1 MAKQRPWIGAL
12 ILIGLGI
19 LISSEKHGGMDLRI
33 CAPRDVDTAIL
44 QKEGQSLP
52 TPQE

>member
-19 LISSEKHGGMDLRI
+19 LISSAKNGRMDLRGGVMM
-33 CAPRDVDTAIL
+33 RVRKKWYL
-44 QKEGQSLP
+44 NKLRR
-52 TPQE
+52 

>member
-12 ILIGLGI
+12 ILIALGI
-19 LISSEKHGGMDLRI
+19 LISSAKNGRMDLRI
-33 CAPRDVDTAIL
+33 CAARDVHPPIL
-44 QKEGQSLP
+44 QEEGRSLP